1 MVESLEQYLFHKG
14 TMKTLLFLR
23 LIAFS
28 IFIILLW
35 TSKTKVQ
42 ILFSLSHGI
51 I

>member
-1 MVESLEQYLFHKG
+1 MVESLEQYLFNKG
-14 TMKTLLFLR
+14 ILKTLLFLR

-28 IFIILLW
+28 IFIILLR
-35 TSKTKVQ
+35 TPKTKLQ